1 MSWIQDNKGPA
12 AVLGLTGV
20 GVIGLGVMLFN
31 AWSGASA
38 AQEEFDM
45 VNTSLSRLKS
55 TALAPTEANLTKK
68 QQIVQEYEAAVG
80 KLSLVLYKLQPEDK
94 PTTNTEFQ
102 AKLKTRIAEIKKL
115 GGGKLPAEFNLAFD
129 QYTSEL
135 PKSDQVAAEL
145 SSYLDAVEEIVKLV
159 LKSGAQSLIMLERSP
174 LTAEKGESEKPRATS
189 KSKAKGAAAKA
200 TAPQTVSI
208 TERKQVRLAV
218 RADQA
223 ALQTLLSSLASP
235 SEMPFF
241 TVARLVRIENESQIG
256 PARLLQASAAPVGTD
271 PSVPAEASAAPAAPA
286 SGEAAPTKPGLTPA
300 APDSQVVLGREYL
313 RAFLEID
320 LVKFLNP
327 QTAAAAQR

>member
-12 AVLGLTGV
+12 AVLGLTGA
-20 GVIGLGVMLFN
+20 GVIGLGIMLFN

-45 VNTSLSRLKS
+45 VNVSLSRLKS
-55 TALAPTEANLTKK
+55 TPLAPTNDNLAKK
-68 QQIVQEYEAAVG
+68 QQIVQAYETAVG

-94 PTTNTEFQ
+94 PTSNTEFQ
-102 AKLKTRIAEIKKL
+102 AKLKSRIAEIKKL

-174 LTAEKGESEKPRATS
+174 LTAEKGESEKPRVSSS
-189 KSKAKGAAAKA
+189 KSKGKGAIAKPAAA
-200 TAPQTVSI
+200 QTVNI
-208 TERKQVRLAV
+208 PERKQVRLAV

-223 ALQTLLSSLASP
+223 AIQTLLSALASP

-241 TVARLVRIENESQIG
+241 TVAKLVRIENESQIG
-256 PARLLQASAAPVGTD
+256 PARLPQGGTTSGATEPAVGNESAP
-271 PSVPAEASAAPAAPA
+271 PAAT
-286 SGEAAPTKPGLTPA
+286 SGEAEAKPGLAPA